1 MYEQAEY
8 HYQTRRHSIPLIS
21 IILATT
27 LLCGMNATA
36 QTLEEI
42 IVTAQHREQN
52 LQDVGISV
60 SALTG
65 DQMRELGMFK
75 STMLADYT
83 PGVMLV
89 QPNSRQSYG
98 FAIRGVLQNDFAD
111 HQEHPTAI
119 YLDEAY
125 ISQASGAGFQL
136 FDLERVE
143 VMRGPQGSLWG
154 RNATGGAV
162 SFTSVKP
169 SQEFDAFL
177 EMKVGSFNNRGFEGA
192 IGGAMSENVSG
203 RISAMGNWHD
213 PYVKNRAGPDIFD
226 DNTYSL
232 RGQLLFDIN
241 DDVSLLINARVANSD
256 NLDGGA
262 ATEGADYDPVTE
274 FGYLRGEDEIVSN
287 PLAGDEA
294 EGLLPSIDCPGCDY
308 FGHNEPDNDPFT
320 IAHDEIGMAKLETS
334 GFGARLDVHADS
346 FDFVS
351 ITDYATVKKQY
362 FEDSDNTPTPILDTF
377 IANDADQFS
386 QEFRFSGETENLRW
400 VAGAYYLKIDGDYG
414 IGITLRSAIESIG
427 TALTY
432 EADALLEWE
441 LTGPLAADGSTTI
454 PCFGTIH
461 TDLTDTCGSQVT
473 SHGPGILVLSS
484 FWEQKTEST
493 SVFAQTEFDLSDNL
507 RLTTGLRLIQEE
519 KTIDYRHL
527 FEMWDATAD
536 GSIVNREQHFWGE
549 LDPAA
554 YLYIFNK
561 DSAGNLAK
569 YDELLWSGKIGLD
582 IDIDDDT
589 LAYFSIN
596 RGVKGGGF
604 NASAEGEG
612 LRPEQVPIKEEI
624 LTSYEAGF
632 KRTLMDNSLRLNG
645 SAFFYDYDD
654 HQAFIFEGQTNLV
667 VNRDAEIKGFELELE
682 GSPSRGLN
690 FQAGVAY
697 LDAVAFALNFPA
709 FPEPLDRRM
718 PKTPKWQLNGLVSY
732 EWLPSFEDSD
742 FAGRFAVSVDA
753 NYRSDFNF
761 LITEAPI
768 GEQDAYT
775 LVNARASYRS
785 IDERWEVA
793 LQVHNVFDQFYATQ
807 IFDVATDF
815 ASQQTF
821 VDRPRWVNATM
832 RFNF

>member
-1 MYEQAEY
+1 MLQ
-8 HYQTRRHSIPLIS
+8 QTYLHDQGKPYSIPLIS
-21 IILATT
+21 IILATI
-27 LLCGMNATA
+27 LLLPSVNNAFA
-36 QTLEEI
+36 DELYLEEI
-42 IVTAQHREQN
+42 VVTAQHREQN

-60 SALTG
+60 SAFTSE
-65 DQMRELGMFK
+65 QMAELGMIR

-136 FDLERVE
+136 FDLERLE
-143 VMRGPQGSLWG
+143 VMRGPQGTLWG

-169 SQEFDAFL
+169 SQEFDAYV
-177 EMKVGSFNNRGFEGA
+177 VGKYGTENNRGIEAAF
-192 IGGAMSENVSG
+192 GGGISETVSA
-203 RISAMGNWHD
+203 RISMMGNWHD

-226 DNTYSL
+226 DDSYSL
-232 RGQLLFDIN
+232 RAQFLFEFN
-241 DDVSLLINARVANSD
+241 DDVSLLINGRFSESD

-262 ATEGADYDPVTE
+262 STQGANYDPATE
-274 FGYLRGEDEIVSN
+274 FGFVRGEDEIVSN
-287 PLAGDEA
+287 PLAGDPDA
-294 EGLLPSIDCPGCDY
+294 GLLPSIDCPGCDY

-320 IAHDEIGMAKLETS
+320 IAHDEIGFADLKTS
-334 GFGARLDVHADS
+334 GFGARLDWSTDR

-351 ITDYATVKKQY
+351 ITDYAKVEKEY
-362 FEDSDNTPTPILDTF
+362 FEDSDNTPTPVLDTF
-377 IANDADQFS
+377 IANEADQFS
-386 QEFRFSGETENLRW
+386 QEIRISGETENSRW
-400 VAGAYYLKIDGDYG
+400 VAGAYYLKIEGDYG
-414 IGITLRSAIESIG
+414 IGFTLRSAIESIG
-427 TALTY
+427 AAPTF
-432 EADALLEWE
+432 EANDLIGT
-441 LTGPLAADGSTTI
+441 TGPEI
-454 PCFGTIH
+454 PCFGTVH
-461 TDLTDTCGSQVT
+461 TDLTDTCGPQVT

-484 FWEQKTEST
+484 FWEQDTDSL
-493 SVFAQTEFDLSDNL
+493 SAFAQTEIDLADNL
-507 RLTTGLRLIQEE
+507 RLTAGLRLIQEE
-519 KTIDYRHL
+519 KTLDYRHML
-527 FEMWDATAD
+527 EMWEANPD
-536 GSIVNREQHFWGE
+536 GSIVDTRQHLKGE

-561 DSAGNLAK
+561 GSVGGLAK
-569 YDELLWSGKIGLD
+569 YDELLWSGKLGLD
-582 IDIDDDT
+582 WDVNDDT

-612 LRPEQVPIKEEI
+612 LRPEQLPIDEEVI
-624 LTSYEAGF
+624 LSYEIGF
-632 KRTLMDNSLRLNG
+632 KRTLWDNKLRLNG
-645 SAFFYDYDD
+645 SAFFYDYTD

-667 VNRDAEIKGFELELE
+667 VNRDAEIKGFELEVE
-682 GSPSRGLN
+682 AAPTSGLYL
-690 FQAGVAY
+690 QGGVSY
-697 LDAVAFALNFPA
+697 LDAEAFDLNFGA

-718 PKTPKWQLNGLVSY
+718 PKTPEWQLNALVRY
-732 EWLPSFEDSD
+732 EWPAVFNNTGI
-742 FAGRFAVSVDA
+742 FALQVDA

-775 LVNARASYRS
+775 LVNARASFRS
-785 IDERWEVA
+785 MDDRWEVA
-793 LQVHNVFDQFYATQ
+793 VQVHNIADKFYATQ
-807 IFDVATDF
+807 IFDVGADF

-821 VDRPRWVNATM
+821 VDRPRWWNATV
-832 RFNF
+832 RYNF

>member
-1 MYEQAEY
+1 MRQQTDH
-8 HYQTRRHSIPLIS
+8 HYQTPRYSLPLFS
-21 IILATT
+21 FILVTT
-27 LLCGMNATA
+27 LLSGINAYA

-60 SALTG
+60 AALTG
-65 DQMRELGMFK
+65 EQMKELGMFQ
-75 STMLADYT
+75 STALADYT

-98 FAIRGVLQNDFAD
+98 FAVRGVLNNDFAD

-143 VMRGPQGSLWG
+143 VMRGPQGTLWG

-162 SFTSVKP
+162 SFTTVKP
-169 SQEFDAFL
+169 SQDFDAYIIG
-177 EMKVGSFNNRGFEGA
+177 KVGTENNRGFEGA
-192 IGGAMSENVSG
+192 IGGAISDTVSG
-203 RISAMGNWHD
+203 RLSGMGNWHD
-213 PYVKNRAGPDIFD
+213 PFVKNRAGPDIFD

-232 RGQLLFDIN
+232 RGQLLFEIN
-241 DDVSLLINARVANSD
+241 DDVSLLVNARMANSD

-262 ATEGADYDPVTE
+262 STQGADYDPDTE
-274 FGYLRGEDEIVSN
+274 FGYLRGEDQVVSN
-287 PLAGDEA
+287 PLAGDAA

-320 IAHDEIGMAKLETS
+320 IAHDEIGMAKLKTS
-334 GFGARLDVHADS
+334 GFGARLDWSADN
-346 FDFVS
+346 FEFVS
-351 ITDYATVKKQY
+351 ISDYASVEKQY

-377 IANDADQFS
+377 IANDASQFS
-386 QEFRFSGETENLRW
+386 QEFRFSGETDNARW
-400 VAGAYYLKIDGDYG
+400 VFGAYYLRIDGDYG

-427 TALTY
+427 TAPTY
-432 EADALLEWE
+432 GANEIIDWE

-461 TDLTDTCGSQVT
+461 TDLTQTCGPQVT

-484 FWEQKTEST
+484 FWEQKTESS
-493 SVFAQTEFDLSDNL
+493 SVFAQTEFDLAENL

-519 KTIDYRHL
+519 KNLDYLHL
-527 FEMWDATAD
+527 FEMWEANAD
-536 GSIVNREQHFWGE
+536 GSITNREQHFWGP

-554 YLYIFNK
+554 YLYQFNEASVG
-561 DSAGNLAK
+561 DLAK

-582 IDIDDDT
+582 WDVNDDT
-589 LAYFSIN
+589 LAYLSVT

-624 LTSYEAGF
+624 LLSYEAGF
-632 KRTLMDNSLRLNG
+632 KTTLMDNSLRLNG

-654 HQAFIFEGQTNLV
+654 HQAFIYEGQTNLI
-667 VNRDAEIKGFELELE
+667 VNRDAEIYGFELELQ
-682 GSPSRGLN
+682 GSPSRGLD
-690 FQAGVAY
+690 FQGGVAY
-697 LDAVAFALNFPA
+697 LDATAFGLNFPA
-709 FPEPLDRRM
+709 FPEAIDRRM
-718 PKTPKWQLNGLVSY
+718 PKTPKWQFNALVRY
-732 EWLPSFEDSD
+732 EWLPSFDNTGS
-742 FAGRFAVSVDA
+742 FAVSVDA

-768 GEQDAYT
+768 GKQAAYT
-775 LVNARASYRS
+775 LVNARASFRS
-785 IDERWEVA
+785 IDDRWEVA
-793 LQVHNVFDQFYATQ
+793 MQVHNLFDQFYATQ

-821 VDRPRWVNATM
+821 VDRPRWFNATV
-832 RFNF
+832 RYSF

>member
-1 MYEQAEY
+1 MLKPKV
-8 HYQTRRHSIPLIS
+8 YQFLTRRYSISLSS
-21 IILATT
+21 ITLAAT
-27 LLCGMNATA
+27 LFLPASFNIVAA
-36 QTLEEI
+36 ELEEV

-52 LQDVGISV
+52 LQDLGISV
-60 SALTG
+60 AALTS
-65 DQMRELGMFK
+65 DEMRDRGMFR
-75 STMLADYT
+75 STELADNT

-98 FAIRGVLQNDFAD
+98 FAVRGILNNDFAD

-143 VMRGPQGSLWG
+143 VMRGPQGTLWG

-169 SQEFDAFL
+169 SQEFDAYM
-177 EMKVGSFNNRGFEGA
+177 EVKYGKENNRGFELG
-192 IGGAMSENVSG
+192 IGGGLSDTVSG
-203 RISAMGNWHD
+203 RLSAMGNWHD

-226 DNTYSL
+226 DNTYSV
-232 RGQLLFDIN
+232 RGQLLFEFN
-241 DDVSLLINARVANSD
+241 EDVSLLLNARMADSD

-262 ATEGADYDPVTE
+262 STQGADYDPATE
-274 FGYLRGEDEIVSN
+274 FGYLRTEDQIVSN
-287 PLAGDEA
+287 PLAGDPD

-334 GFGARLDVHADS
+334 GFGARLDWSTDK

-351 ITDYATVKKQY
+351 ITDYASVKKQY

-386 QEFRFSGETENLRW
+386 QEFRFSGETENARW
-400 VAGAYYLKIDGDYG
+400 VVGGYYLKIEGDYG

-432 EADALLEWE
+432 PANGLLEWE

-461 TDLTDTCGSQVT
+461 TDLTQTCGPQVT
-473 SHGPGILVLSS
+473 NHGPGVLVLSS
-484 FWEQKTEST
+484 FWDMETESL
-493 SVFAQTEFDLSDNL
+493 SAFAQGEFDLSDNV
-507 RLTTGLRLIQEE
+507 RLTAGLRLIQEE
-519 KTIDYRHL
+519 KTLDYLHL
-527 FEMWDATAD
+527 FEMWEAEAD
-536 GSIVNREQHFWGE
+536 GSITNREQHFWGP

-554 YLYIFNK
+554 YLYVFNEGSVG
-561 DSAGNLAK
+561 DLAK
-569 YDELLWSGKIGLD
+569 YDELLWSGKLGLD
-582 IDIDDDT
+582 WDVSDDT
-589 LAYFSIN
+589 LVYFSVN
-596 RGVKGGGF
+596 RGVKGGSF

-612 LRPEQVPIKEEI
+612 LRPEQVPIEEEVVM
-624 LTSYEAGF
+624 SYEVGF
-632 KRTLMDNSLRLNG
+632 KSTMLNNSLRLNG

-654 HQAFIFEGQTNLV
+654 HQAFIFEGQTNLI
-667 VNRDAEIKGFELELE
+667 VNRDAEIKGFELEIE
-682 GSPSRGLN
+682 GSPSRGLTYKG
-690 FQAGVAY
+690 GVSY
-697 LDAVAFALNFPA
+697 LSAVAFDLNFPA
-709 FPEPLDRRM
+709 FSEAIDRRM
-718 PKTPKWQLNGLVSY
+718 PKTPKWQLNAMVRY
-732 EWLPSFEDSD
+732 EWAPSFNDTGA
-742 FAGRFAVSVDA
+742 FALSLDA

-775 LVNARASYRS
+775 LVNARASFRS
-785 IDERWEVA
+785 VDDRWEVA
-793 LQVHNVFDQFYATQ
+793 LQVHNVFDEFYATQ

-821 VDRPRWVNATM
+821 VDRPRWWNASV
-832 RFNF
+832 RYNF